1 MDAPTLRSRSLR
13 IVSDLLLAGAGIPR
27 VAFVRAGVF
36 ALAAILGFFVGIL
49 DMVVSCS
56 GGHCGLPPSYQNA
69 RSSERASSGLC
80 REPLP
85 ARNPPRS
92 GEYFLH

>member
-56 GGHCGLPPSYQNA
+56 GGHCGLPPPQA
-69 RSSERASSGLC
+69 RSRRA
-80 REPLP
+80 RQV
-85 ARNPPRS
+85 PRQAGVRRAPS
-92 GEYFLH
+92 NASFAFEVE